1 MGPERLARIRT
12 WWEFLRIS
20 LWFVPSLLGLG
31 AFGLVAVTVA
41 IERSLTTPAL
51 ERWYLYTAAPADA
64 RAVLTT
70 ILSSMIT
77 MASLVFSITM
87 VVLTLAASQFG
98 PRLIR
103 NFMANPQTQLVL
115 GTFVMTII
123 YCLVVLPTLDASS
136 GTEPRAFVSVSVAL
150 GLTVVSM
157 GLLVLFLHS
166 LARSIVSETVIERV
180 GGELDSF
187 LDALGP
193 LGESTYLEGISL
205 PPDFE
210 ERSAPVTV
218 GATGYV
224 QAIRFSHL
232 AEAAERADALI
243 VLFFRPGHFVYDE
256 SHGIAVYPAEALD
269 DALRH
274 SIRRAVLTG
283 THRTPTQDPDFSIR
297 HLDEIADRALSAAVN
312 DPYTAVAVIDRLS
325 ASLCKLMG
333 RALPDGTIRDAG
345 GRLRVASTPATYAGL
360 LQASFSQIRQN
371 GGDKPIIVLHLLEA
385 LERIAEHVRTKDQ
398 REALFEQFN
407 AVMQGARRTLP
418 EGLDREKVELRCR
431 EVEHTLEQ
439 LKT

>member
-1 MGPERLARIRT
+1 M
-12 WWEFLRIS
+12 
-20 LWFVPSLLGLG
+20 WFVPSLLGLG

-218 GATGYV
+218 GVT
-224 QAIRFSHL
+224 
-232 AEAAERADALI
+232 
-243 VLFFRPGHFVYDE
+243 
-256 SHGIAVYPAEALD
+256 
-269 DALRH
+269 
-274 SIRRAVLTG
+274 
-283 THRTPTQDPDFSIR
+283 
-297 HLDEIADRALSAAVN
+297 
-312 DPYTAVAVIDRLS
+312 
-325 ASLCKLMG
+325 
-333 RALPDGTIRDAG
+333 
-345 GRLRVASTPATYAGL
+345 
-360 LQASFSQIRQN
+360 
-371 GGDKPIIVLHLLEA
+371 
-385 LERIAEHVRTKDQ
+385 
-398 REALFEQFN
+398 
-407 AVMQGARRTLP
+407 
-418 EGLDREKVELRCR
+418 
-431 EVEHTLEQ
+431 
-439 LKT
+439 